1 MKMIQD
7 SDIPQDQQ
15 RKMMSNNRHVFHPK
29 VIQTSLCALIL
40 ASAFGPVPTAS
51 AATVAANITSIKA
64 NTDSVHLEFS
74 VPLADSDVLFKT
86 GFESGEPQLN
96 LNWHGTGN
104 QSYVTTDQSHG
115 TVLQLTD
122 TMNTQKGNY
131 YDNVG
136 GATSSVDSM
145 AQYGIPS
152 IKAAS
157 KLTMQYDL
165 KTTGDNANIL
175 PFFGS
180 LWKMKGDALVDNSGY
195 AVKFAQSTT
204 FSSSSAPTKFY
215 VTTDNGL
222 VNIQDGVL
230 VTLVS
235 SKDANYGWG
244 YMYYRFNKLDNSMN
258 LLTNYMT
265 QPTSVM
271 IGGSGIS
278 SSRAG
283 ETFAAGDTVLSLS
296 NFGDIW
302 AGSKT
307 FDKTTD
313 WITYNNSFDLPTSGY
328 EPDKYGAK
336 FYTRWAT
343 NGQLQLDN
351 IKIGYAE
358 KAIIYRDGTQVYA
371 GYDSNYTDTG
381 ATDHVSPDP
390 VSDESL
396 QYQYSQETKQVIASW
411 APATDRGTH
420 YNYQIQGQLRDG
432 TVGQVQPAQT
442 AIVTSGIKGYIVTTD
457 DSSTTKIVSGDITT
471 TSTSYTFTPTEDK
484 LYIHIAPVDNNGN
497 IGETKT
503 MTMVDNDLPVLTL
516 TPSTVTPTKSDV
528 LVSITATDD
537 TTWITHTT
545 LPNGENVASGNTS
558 FIAKENGTYTVTVRD
573 FLGNTTSKSIT
584 ISNIDKESPIITFT
598 PDGSDWQPNKLDVT
612 VLTNDRTLK
621 TVAYIVNEETTR
633 PDHDADWR
641 EASENFSITLP
652 AENEGVWYVHV
663 VALDSAGNESY
674 SRSQAFQ
681 IKALPSKL
689 SESDISLHSYSTDS
703 ITGTLT
709 THLDESYEVK
719 NTTTG
724 TTMIIPVGSSTFADT
739 HLASG
744 TLYEYVITPINAS
757 GRGQSTTVR
766 YLTLPAAATFDGA
779 YPHSET
785 SVEVK
790 LEPVQSADHY
800 LYILT
805 DKNGNT
811 VSDGIMGTSHVF
823 DDLLP
828 NNKYTLSTQSVNSSG
843 QSLESRYTFL
853 TLPSLSHLS
862 VIAVGVDR
870 AKLSW
875 DTVTGDVYYDVK
887 RNDQHIVT
895 VTGETY
901 STVTN
906 TTYNQYDIAYRN
918 ASVWLGDY
926 NLTAGTEYNYA
937 IAVSNAS
944 GQSNFKNISL
954 WTLPAAPEIY
964 KRNITTETAAYSWN
978 SVRGAK
984 GYDVYMDG
992 VKIAQTDQTNYEFT
1006 SLKPGNVHSIAI
1018 VPFNDF
1024 GTGEAAQASFIT
1036 LSASVSS
1043 MQLKNITPT
1052 SATVYFTP
1060 VEGADSYLAIVN
1072 GVEFTSK
1079 TPEIDVT
1086 GLTAGENYVIQVQVL
1101 NESGK
1106 SAQHTIQ
1113 FQTLPLAPTSG
1124 GVISNTNKDF
1134 NLSFT
1139 ASFGAQSYRI
1149 YNMYGQLITT
1159 TKDLQVTL
1167 PSPGAGMPSSVGI
1180 AAVGKNGESSNRLWI
1195 DFQGA
1200 PVPAETD
1207 VLHIQDLAH
1216 DAATITWK
1224 PFAGA
1229 VSYHLYN
1236 DDKFVKSVQDTIVT
1250 INQLASSTTYSN
1262 FGIRAVN
1269 ATGVLSDMYTVKFET
1284 HPYSDFKVN
1293 VKDITASTATI
1304 NITDGKETDL
1314 YIFANEQ
1321 GEIQRSESQTIH
1333 LKNLS
1338 DARSYTIQV
1347 WSENASGVQS
1357 SVHSIHFKTK
1367 EKNIENV
1374 PSTAI
1379 HPFTKEIEEN
1389 ATQSHSNANSQPVTS
1404 IEDIPMKLIR
1414 FTDVQSRYSEH
1425 AINFLADRG
1434 IVNGDDTGKFNPKD
1448 GITRAEFVSML
1459 LRAKNEQHE
1468 VSATSL
1474 SSSAVFND
1482 IEGKWYTQNVQKAAE
1497 MKYIDGY
1504 PDRSFKPE
1512 RVITRAEAA
1521 KILQNFI
1528 DQEKSTSY
1536 SFTDEHNIPSWAK
1549 SAIDQLGGALF
1560 IGYENGQFK
1569 PQRNITK
1576 EETAVVIYR
1585 LLNF

>member
-1 MKMIQD
+1 MIQD
-7 SDIPQDQQ
+7 SNVPQDQQ
-15 RKMMSNNRHVFHPK
+15 RKMMSSNRHLFRPK
-29 VIQTSLCALIL
+29 LIQTSLCTLIL
-40 ASAFGPVPTAS
+40 ASAFGPIPTAS
-51 AATVAANITSIKA
+51 AASVTANITSIKA
-64 NTDSVHLEFS
+64 NADSVHLEFS

-122 TMNTQKGNY
+122 TINTQKGNY

-165 KTTGDNANIL
+165 KITGDNANIL

-195 AVKFAQSTT
+195 VVKFAQSTA

-215 VTTDNGL
+215 VTTDNGV

-230 VTLVS
+230 VTLIS

-244 YMYYRFNKLDNSMN
+244 YMYYRFNKSDNSMN

-265 QPTSVM
+265 QPTSVT

-302 AGSKT
+302 AGAKT
-307 FDKTTD
+307 FNKTTD
-313 WITYNNSFDLPTSGY
+313 WITYNNSFDLPTTGY
-328 EPDKYGAK
+328 DPDKYGAQ

-396 QYQYSQETKQVIASW
+396 HYTYSQDTRQVIASW
-411 APATDRGTH
+411 APATDRGTYYH
-420 YNYQIQGQLRDG
+420 YQIQGQLRDG

-442 AIVTSGIKGYIVTTD
+442 ALVTSGIKGYIVTTD
-457 DSSTTKIVSGDITT
+457 DSSTTKIVSGDIATM
-471 TSTSYTFTPTEDK
+471 STSYTFTPTEDK
-484 LYIHIAPVDNNGN
+484 RYIHIAPVDNNGN

-503 MTMVDNDLPVLTL
+503 MTLADNDLPVLTL
-516 TPSTVTPTKSDV
+516 TPSTQTPTKSDV

-558 FIAKENGTYTVTVRD
+558 FIAKENGTYTVTARD
-573 FLGNTTSKSIT
+573 FLGNTTSQSIT
-584 ISNIDKESPIITFT
+584 ISNIDKDSPVITFT
-598 PDGSDWQPNKLDVT
+598 PDGSDWQPDKLNVN
-612 VLTNDRTLK
+612 VLTNDRILK
-621 TVAYIVNEETTR
+621 TVAYIVNQEATR
-633 PDHDADWR
+633 PDHNAAWIDG
-641 EASENFSITLP
+641 SENFSITLP
-652 AENEGVWYVHV
+652 AENEGGWYVHV

-674 SRSQAFQ
+674 SRSQAFR

-689 SESDISLHSYSTDS
+689 SDSDISLRSYSTDS
-703 ITGTLT
+703 ITGILA
-709 THLDESYEVK
+709 THLDAYYEVK

-724 TTMIIPVGSSTFADT
+724 TTTIIPAGRSTFVDT

-744 TLYEYVITPINAS
+744 TLYEYIITPINAS
-757 GRGQSTTVR
+757 GRGQSTIVH

-790 LEPVQSADHY
+790 LKPVQSADHY

-811 VSDGIMGTSHVF
+811 VSNGIMGTSHVF
-823 DDLLP
+823 DGLLP
-828 NNKYTLSTQSVNSSG
+828 NNKYTLITEAVNSSG

-862 VIAVGVDR
+862 VVAVGVDY

-926 NLTAGTEYNYA
+926 NLTSGTEYNYA

-964 KRNITTETAAYSWN
+964 KRNTTTETAAYAWN
-978 SVRGAK
+978 HVRGAK
-984 GYDVYMDG
+984 GYDVYIDG
-992 VKIAQTDQTNYEFT
+992 GKIAQTDQTNYEFT
-1006 SLKPGNVHSIAI
+1006 GLKPGSVHSIAI

-1024 GTGEAAQASFIT
+1024 GTGQAAQTSFIS
-1036 LSASVSS
+1036 LSDSVSS
-1043 MQLKNITPT
+1043 IQLKHINPT
-1052 SATVYFTP
+1052 SATVYFAP
-1060 VEGADSYLAIVN
+1060 VEGADSYLALVN

-1079 TPEIDVT
+1079 TPEIDLT
-1086 GLTAGENYVIQVQVL
+1086 GLTAGESYTVQVHAL

-1113 FQTLPLAPTSG
+1113 FQTLPLAPTSAS
-1124 GVISNTNKDF
+1124 VTSNTNHDF

-1139 ASFGAQSYRI
+1139 AAFGAQSYRI
-1149 YNMYGQLITT
+1149 YNPYGQLMTT
-1159 TKDLQVTL
+1159 TKQLQVTL
-1167 PSPGAGMPSSVGI
+1167 PSPGAGIPSSFGI
-1180 AAVGKNGESSNRLWI
+1180 AAVGKDGESVDRLWI

-1200 PVPAETD
+1200 ATPAEAD
-1207 VLHIQDLAH
+1207 PLHIQNLTNDS
-1216 DAATITWK
+1216 ATITWK
-1224 PFAGA
+1224 PFNGA
-1229 VSYHLYN
+1229 VSYNLYN
-1236 DDKFVKSVQDTIVT
+1236 GDEFVKNVQDEYVT
-1250 INQLASSTTYSN
+1250 VDQLASSTTYDN
-1262 FGIRAVN
+1262 LGIRAVN
-1269 ATGVLSDMYTVKFET
+1269 ATGVLSDMYKVKFET
-1284 HPYSDFKVN
+1284 HPYSDFHVH
-1293 VKDITASTATI
+1293 VQDITTSTATI
-1304 NITDGKETDL
+1304 NITDGRETDL

-1321 GEIQRSESQTIH
+1321 GEIQRSPLQTVNLEH
-1333 LKNLS
+1333 LS
-1338 DARSYTIQV
+1338 DAHRYTIQV
-1347 WSENASGVQS
+1347 WSENASGVRS

-1367 EKNIENV
+1367 EKNLGNV
-1374 PSTAI
+1374 PSTAL
-1379 HPFTKEIEEN
+1379 HPFTEEN
-1389 ATQSHSNANSQPVTS
+1389 DKGSNEDHSNIHAQPVIS
-1404 IEDIPMKLIR
+1404 AEDTPTKLIR
-1414 FTDVQSRYSEH
+1414 FTDVESRYSEY
-1425 AINFLADRG
+1425 AIHFLADRG
-1434 IVNGDDTGKFNPKD
+1434 IVNGDATGKFNPKD

-1459 LRAKNEQHE
+1459 LRAKNEQNE
-1468 VSATSL
+1468 ESATSL
-1474 SSSAVFND
+1474 SSSSAMFTD
-1482 IEGKWYTQNVQKAAE
+1482 IEGKWYTHNVEKAAT
-1497 MKYIDGY
+1497 MNYIDGY
-1504 PDRSFKPE
+1504 PDGSFKPD

-1528 DQEKSTSY
+1528 DQEKSTLY
-1536 SFTDEHNIPSWAK
+1536 SFTDERSIPSWAK
-1549 SAIDQLGGALF
+1549 PAIDQLGGELF

-1585 LLNF
+1585 LLNK